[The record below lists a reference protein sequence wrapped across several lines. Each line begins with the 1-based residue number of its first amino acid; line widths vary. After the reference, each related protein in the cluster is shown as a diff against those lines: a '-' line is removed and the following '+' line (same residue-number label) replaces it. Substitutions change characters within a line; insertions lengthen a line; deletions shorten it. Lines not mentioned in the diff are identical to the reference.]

1 MLVVQRVTEAVH
13 AAPLL
18 LLSNSNCRS
27 LGLFWVFFFW
37 SVLVKCVYLGSASGI
52 IITSTFVNSC
62 VLKVLLCNLVLV
74 AFVFILR
81 H

>member
-1 MLVVQRVTEAVH
+1 MTEAVH

-18 LLSNSNCRS
+18 LLSNSSCRS
-27 LGLFWVFFFW
+27 LGLFWVFFFFL

-52 IITSTFVNSC
+52 IITSTFVNSRA
-62 VLKVLLCNLVLV
+62 LKVLLCNLVLV